1 MTWTFGSD
9 LAAWL
14 PSARPAVAAQPV
26 VNTLLLTV
34 MEGLEQR
41 GADAYGP
48 DAPLFGSW
56 TGPGGRVTGAVLRTP
71 PHPLLV
77 GALPPEALLAL
88 AAALAA
94 EPLFAGVDALN
105 ARRAD
110 AEFLASAWGRPTTV
124 SEENRLYR
132 LGGLRAPDPAPAGR
146 VRRAGESD
154 LPLLRDW
161 TAAFQR
167 EAGLRGTVPEAVL
180 RDRLSYGGT
189 LLWEDGG
196 GPVSMAG
203 FHRPGAGVAHLA
215 RVGPVYTPP
224 AHRGRGYG
232 AGVTH
237 AVSEAAY
244 AAGASEVLLF
254 TDLANPTSN
263 GLYQRLGYVPVE
275 DRTEI
280 MAT

>member
-14 PSARPAVAAQPV
+14 PAARPAVAARPV

-34 MEGLEQR
+34 MEGLER
-41 GADAYGP
+41 SGPDAYGP
-48 DAPLFGSW
+48 GTPLFGSW
-56 TGPGGRVTGAVLRTP
+56 TGPDGRVAGAVLRTP

-77 GALPPEALLAL
+77 GALPPEALTALGTAL
-88 AAALAA
+88 AAD
-94 EPLFAGVDALN
+94 PLFAGVDALN

-110 AEFLASAWGRPTTV
+110 ARFLASAWGRPTTV

-146 VRRAGESD
+146 VRTADASD

-161 TAAFQR
+161 AAAFQR
-167 EAGLRGTVPEAVL
+167 EAGLRGTVPEALL

-203 FHRPGAGVAHLA
+203 FHRPVARAA

-224 AHRGRGYG
+224 AHRGRGYA

-244 AAGASEVLLF
+244 AAGATEVLLF
-254 TDLANPTSN
+254 TDLAHPTSN
-263 GLYQRLGYVPVE
+263 GVYRRLGYVPVE
-275 DRTEI
+275 DRTELL
-280 MAT
+280 AA

>member
-1 MTWTFGSD
+1 MTWTFSSD

-14 PSARPAVAAQPV
+14 AAVRPAVAAQPV

-34 MEGLEQR
+34 MEGLELR
-41 GADAYGP
+41 GPDAYGP
-48 DAPLFGSW
+48 GAPLFGSW
-56 TGPGGRVTGAVLRTP
+56 TAPDGRVSGAVLRTP

-77 GALPPEALLAL
+77 GALPPEALPAL
-88 AAALAA
+88 GAALAG

-110 AEFLASAWGRPTTV
+110 AEVLASAWGRPTRV

-132 LGGLRAPDPAPAGR
+132 LGGLRAPDPAPTGR
-146 VRRAGESD
+146 ARRAAESD

-161 TAAFQR
+161 AAAFHR

-203 FHRPGAGVAHLA
+203 FHRPVARVAHVA

-237 AVSEAAY
+237 AASGAAY
-244 AAGASEVLLF
+244 AAGAQQVLLF

-263 GLYQRLGYVPVE
+263 GIYQRLGYVPVE
-275 DRTEI
+275 DRTELL
-280 MAT
+280 AT